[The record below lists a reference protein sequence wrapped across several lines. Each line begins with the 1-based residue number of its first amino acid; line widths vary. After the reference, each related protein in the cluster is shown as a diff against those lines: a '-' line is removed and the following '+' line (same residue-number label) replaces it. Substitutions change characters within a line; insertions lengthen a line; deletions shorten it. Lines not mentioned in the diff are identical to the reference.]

1 MITGRFEF
9 VVKVPKPIFRDGKM
23 KYNRLKKT
31 IKRFLSNKS
40 GETAVQTSL
49 IFSLAVVLGA
59 VFGVPKINEAAKQ
72 YAYQKEFGI
81 DPVQTSSVGEAE
93 KPVKRYT
100 LRKSIF
106 DKPE

>member
-1 MITGRFEF
+1 
-9 VVKVPKPIFRDGKM
+9 M
-23 KYNRLKKT
+23 KYNRLNKA
-31 IKRFLSNKS
+31 IKSFMSNKS

-59 VFGVPKINEAAKQ
+59 IFGVPKINDAAKQ

-81 DPVQTSSVGEAE
+81 DPVQTSSISQVE
-93 KPVKRYT
+93 KPAKRYT
-100 LRKSIF
+100 VRKSIF

>member
-1 MITGRFEF
+1 
-9 VVKVPKPIFRDGKM
+9 M
-23 KYNRLKKT
+23 KYNRLNKA
-31 IKRFLSNKS
+31 IKNFLSNKS

-59 VFGVPKINEAAKQ
+59 IFGVPKINDAAKQ

-81 DPVQTSSVGEAE
+81 DPVQTSSIGQAE
-93 KPVKRYT
+93 KQVKRYT
-100 LRKSIF
+100 VRKSIF

>member
-1 MITGRFEF
+1 
-9 VVKVPKPIFRDGKM
+9 M
-23 KYNRLKKT
+23 KYNRLNKVMKT
-31 IKRFLSNKS
+31 FLSNKS

-49 IFSLAVVLGA
+49 IFSLAVVLGV
-59 VFGVPKINEAAKQ
+59 VFGVPMINDASKQ

-81 DPVQTSSVGEAE
+81 DPVQTSSIGDAE

-100 LRKSIF
+100 VRKTIF